1 MPLATI
7 LVLSAILGPWLAGV
21 VPIAQATAVQ
31 QTQPQEA
38 PPAGSPQE
46 TSSQEPSKPAEQEP
60 KPDQSAAPQQLP
72 APAPASSEQ
81 PEKPQLDSAAKN
93 PTGKTTSSTGKKT
106 RKHNKHKPT
115 AQPGPGPTKTVVRD
129 GSTSDPAVQIN
140 PSLSEEQASHQR
152 QNTTQL
158 LATTDANLKKMSGRG
173 LSSGQQDT
181 VDQIRKY
188 MEQAKAAVE
197 AGDLQR
203 AHNLAFKAHLLSNE
217 LVK

>member
-7 LVLSAILGPWLAGV
+7 LVLSAIFGPWLAGV
-21 VPIAQATAVQ
+21 VPITQATAVQ

-38 PPAGSPQE
+38 PPAGSSQE
-46 TSSQEPSKPAEQEP
+46 TSSQEPSKPSEQEP
-60 KPDQSAAPQQLP
+60 KSDQSAAPPQT
-72 APAPASSEQ
+72 PAPASAQQ
-81 PEKPQLDSAAKN
+81 PEKPQPDSAAKN
-93 PTGKTTSSTGKKT
+93 PTGKTTSSTGKRT
-106 RKHNKHKPT
+106 SKHSKHKPT

-129 GSTSDPAVQIN
+129 GSTSDPAVQIS
-140 PSLSEEQASHQR
+140 PSLSEQQASHQR

-158 LATTDANLKKMSGRG
+158 LATTDANLKKMSGRE

-181 VDQIRKY
+181 VNQIRKY
-188 MEQAKAAVE
+188 MEQANAAVE
-197 AGDLQR
+197 AGDLER

>member
-7 LVLSAILGPWLAGV
+7 LVLSAIFGPWLAGV
-21 VPIAQATAVQ
+21 VPITQATAVQ

-38 PPAGSPQE
+38 PPAGSSQE
-46 TSSQEPSKPAEQEP
+46 TSSQEPSKPSEQEP
-60 KPDQSAAPQQLP
+60 KPDQSAAPPQT
-72 APAPASSEQ
+72 PAPASAQQ
-81 PEKPQLDSAAKN
+81 PEKPQPDSAAKN
-93 PTGKTTSSTGKKT
+93 PTGKTTSSTGKRT
-106 RKHNKHKPT
+106 SKHSKHKPT

-129 GSTSDPAVQIN
+129 GSTSDPAVQIS
-140 PSLSEEQASHQR
+140 PSLSEQQASHQR

-158 LATTDANLKKMSGRG
+158 LATTDANLKKMSGRE

-181 VDQIRKY
+181 VNQIRKY
-188 MEQAKAAVE
+188 MEQANAAVE
-197 AGDLQR
+197 AGDLER

>member
-7 LVLSAILGPWLAGV
+7 LVLSAIFGPWLAGV
-21 VPIAQATAVQ
+21 VPITQATAVQ

-38 PPAGSPQE
+38 PPAGSSQE
-46 TSSQEPSKPAEQEP
+46 TSSQEPSKPSEQEP
-60 KPDQSAAPQQLP
+60 KPDQSAAPPQT
-72 APAPASSEQ
+72 PAPASAQQ
-81 PEKPQLDSAAKN
+81 PEKPQTDSAAKN
-93 PTGKTTSSTGKKT
+93 PTGKTTSSTGKRT
-106 RKHNKHKPT
+106 SKHSKHKPT

-129 GSTSDPAVQIN
+129 GSTSDPAVQIS
-140 PSLSEEQASHQR
+140 PSLSEQQASHQR

-158 LATTDANLKKMSGRG
+158 LATTDANLKKMSGRE

-181 VDQIRKY
+181 VNQIRKY
-188 MEQAKAAVE
+188 MEQANAAVE
-197 AGDLQR
+197 AGDLER

>member
-38 PPAGSPQE
+38 QPAGSPQE
-46 TSSQEPSKPAEQEP
+46 TSSQEPSRPSEQEP
-60 KPDQSAAPQQLP
+60 KPDQSAAPP
-72 APAPASSEQ
+72 ETPAPASAQ
-81 PEKPQLDSAAKN
+81 QAEKPQPDSAAKN
-93 PTGKTTSSTGKKT
+93 PTGKTTSSTGKRT
-106 RKHNKHKPT
+106 SKHSKHKPT

-129 GSTSDPAVQIN
+129 GSTSDPAVQIS
-140 PSLSEEQASHQR
+140 PSLSGEQASHQR

-158 LATTDANLKKMSGRG
+158 LATTDANLKKMSGRE

-181 VDQIRKY
+181 VNQIRKY
-188 MEQAKAAVE
+188 MEQANAAVE

-203 AHNLAFKAHLLSNE
+203 ARNLAFKAHLLSDE